1 VLRRRPGKIFGALI
15 EEVRF
20 AADSLLEG
28 AGFEPRSLC
37 FIGGRAVH
45 DRAYSRAG
53 WLTTELIR
61 RSTVLLYTRERSG
74 NIIMTA
80 KTVSPENSNRIKNP
94 DDWITG
100 DEEMTGAQESYLQ
113 TLVEEAHQN
122 VEPDLTKAEASK
134 EIDRLRAKT
143 GRGRR
148 TTTKPVPRTSRR
160 AF

>member
-1 VLRRRPGKIFGALI
+1 
-15 EEVRF
+15 
-20 AADSLLEG
+20 
-28 AGFEPRSLC
+28 
-37 FIGGRAVH
+37 
-45 DRAYSRAG
+45 
-53 WLTTELIR
+53 
-61 RSTVLLYTRERSG
+61 
-74 NIIMTA
+74 MTA